1 MTDQGA
7 AKATPDWEKIEAD
20 YRAGVLSLR
29 EIADKHQDVNHVSI
43 SRMAK
48 KRGWDRD
55 LSAKIKT
62 KADALVTRQGVTD
75 DVTAKSTVSERQL
88 IEANAQVIAD
98 VRMSHRGDIRRARSL
113 TMTLLSELEATTID
127 HELFAQ
133 LGDLLRDEDE
143 RGQDKRNDLY
153 QKVIGMSSR
162 VSSMKSLAEALKTL
176 VGLEREAYGMTA
188 EPLKVEHQHKGSLTD
203 KRDPVEAARA
213 YADMMRG

>member
-7 AKATPDWEKIEAD
+7 AKATPDWEMIEQS
-20 YRAGVLSLR
+20 YRTGLMSIREMAHLAGVTEGAIR
-29 EIADKHQDVNHVSI
+29 K
-43 SRMAK
+43 RAK
-48 KRGWDRD
+48 SRGWERD
-55 LSAKIKT
+55 VSAKIT
-62 KADALVTRQGVTD
+62 AKADALVRRQEVRTQ
-75 DVTAKSTVSERQL
+75 VRTEKAVSERVL
-88 IEANAQVIAD
+88 IEASAQVIAD

-133 LGDLLRDEDE
+133 LGELLRDEDE

-188 EPLKVEHQHKGSLTD
+188 EPLKVEYQHKGSLTD

>member
-29 EIADKHQDVNHVSI
+29 EIADGSGVSHVAI
-43 SRMAK
+43 SKRAK
-48 KRGWDRD
+48 TQGWDRD
-55 LSAKIKT
+55 ISAKVKS
-62 KADALVTRQGVTD
+62 KADALVNKIEVNSK
-75 DVTAKSTVSERQL
+75 VNSEKAVSERAL

-113 TMTLLSELEATTID
+113 TMTLLSELEATTINHD
-127 HELFAQ
+127 LFEQ
-133 LGDLLRDEDE
+133 LGELLRDEDE

-188 EPLKVEHQHKGSLTD
+188 EPERVQDNEVTITVVRA
-203 KRDPVEAARA
+203 KRP
-213 YADMMRG
+213 

>member
-20 YRAGVLSLR
+20 YRAGVLSVR
-29 EIADKHQDVNHVSI
+29 EMAAAAGVSHTAI
-43 SRMAK
+43 QKRAK
-48 KRGWDRD
+48 AQGWERD
-55 LSAKIKT
+55 ISAKVSA
-62 KADALVTRQGVTD
+62 KADSLVAKRQVATE
-75 DVTAKSTVSERQL
+75 VATEKAISERQL

-113 TMTLLSELEATTID
+113 TMTLLLELEATTID

-133 LGDLLRDEDE
+133 LGELLRDEDE

-176 VGLEREAYGMTA
+176 VGLEREAYGMN
-188 EPLKVEHQHKGSLTD
+188 TD
-203 KRDPVEAARA
+203 HGTGEVKRLSDLIDELSN
-213 YADMMRG
+213 

>member
-29 EIADKHQDVNHVSI
+29 EIADKHGSKESTIRAKAKRDDW
-43 SRMAK
+43 SRDIAAK
-48 KRGWDRD
+48 VAQRVDQELRKKELRSELR
-55 LSAKIKT
+55 SEKH
-62 KADALVTRQGVTD
+62 
-75 DVTAKSTVSERQL
+75 VSERAI
-88 IEANAQVIAD
+88 IEASAQAIVD

-113 TMTLLSELEATTID
+113 TMTLLSELEATTIEND
-127 HELFAQ
+127 LFAE
-133 LGDLLRDEDE
+133 LGEMLRQPDQHD
-143 RGQDKRNDLY
+143 QDKRNDLY
-153 QKVIGMSSR
+153 QKVIGLPSR
-162 VSSMKSLAEALKTL
+162 VDSVKKLSEALKTL

>member
-20 YRAGVLSLR
+20 YRAGVLSVR
-29 EIADKHQDVNHVSI
+29 EMAAAAGVSHTAI
-43 SRMAK
+43 QKRAK
-48 KRGWDRD
+48 AQGWERD
-55 LSAKIKT
+55 ISAKVSA
-62 KADALVTRQGVTD
+62 KADSLVAKRQVATE
-75 DVTAKSTVSERQL
+75 VATEKAISERQL

-127 HELFAQ
+127 NDLFAE
-133 LGDLLRDEDE
+133 LGEMLRQPDHN
-143 RGQDKRNDLY
+143 GNDKLNEVY
-153 QKVIGMSSR
+153 QKIIGLPSR
-162 VSSMKSLAEALKTL
+162 VDSVKKLSEALKTL

>member
-127 HELFAQ
+127 HCLFMEL
-133 LGDLLRDEDE
+133 GELLRDEDE

-176 VGLEREAYGMTA
+176 VGLEREAYGMQSGDTDL
-188 EPLKVEHQHKGSLTD
+188 PKGQTGAVVFNVVGV
-203 KRDPVEAARA
+203 KPK
-213 YADMMRG
+213 

>member
-20 YRAGVLSLR
+20 YRAGVLSIR
-29 EIADKHQDVNHVSI
+29 EIAGQHGVSDTAI
-43 SRMAK
+43 RKRAK
-48 KRGWDRD
+48 AQSWDRD
-55 LSAKIKT
+55 LSAKIT
-62 KADALVTRQGVTD
+62 AKADALVRSREVRSQVRTEK
-75 DVTAKSTVSERQL
+75 AASECEL
-88 IEANAQVIAD
+88 VEANAQVIAD

-127 HELFAQ
+127 HELFEQ
-133 LGDLLRDEDE
+133 LGELLREPDE

-176 VGLEREAYGMTA
+176 VGLEREAYGMN
-188 EPLKVEHQHKGSLTD
+188 TD
-203 KRDPVEAARA
+203 HGTGEVKRLSDLIDELSN
-213 YADMMRG
+213 